1 MYKYINNKTICENWT
16 YSKENNMT
24 DKNLSEEG
32 KLMSADGVSHV
43 PTPVDGEGGKIKDR
57 KADLK
62 KKVDPT
68 AETLPQPP
76 LTEEE
81 EKAKKEN
88 PFAKKDGDE
97 DDEDKKVVK
106 ESESILAVFEGVEL
120 SEEAKHKLKVVF
132 EAAVNNEVDA
142 IIEARMEARVAEI
155 NEAHQAELDAL
166 KESHDAELASLEEN
180 LEAFAVDASNK
191 WLEENKVA
199 IQDSRTVE
207 IAEALVNSM
216 KDLFVEHEIAVDTD
230 SAETIAALEEEIEA
244 SNARTNEA
252 ILESLAVRKELN
264 EMKSEMVFAEI
275 SEGLSTSQ
283 AEKLRSLSKKL
294 VKEDVETFKTDL
306 LSIKET
312 FFKDNIVVEER
323 VETPIVKE
331 DTEVKTLSEDFQINA
346 IAHAINSRNFA

>member
-32 KLMSADGVSHV
+32 KIMSADGVSHV

-97 DDEDKKVVK
+97 DEDDKKVVK
-106 ESESILAVFEGVEL
+106 ESDILAVFEGVEL

-132 EAAVNNEVDA
+132 EAAVNEEVDS
-142 IIEARMEARVAEI
+142 IMEARIEARVAEI
-155 NEAHQAELDAL
+155 SEAHQAELDAL

-216 KDLFVEHEIAVDTD
+216 KDLFVEHEIAVDVD
-230 SAETIAALEEEIEA
+230 SADTIAALEEEIEA

-264 EMKSEMVFAEI
+264 EVKSEMVFAEI

-294 VKEDVETFKTDL
+294 VKEDTATFKNDL

-331 DTEVKTLSEDFQINA
+331 DTEVKILSEDFQINA
-346 IAHAINSRNFA
+346 IANAINSRNFA